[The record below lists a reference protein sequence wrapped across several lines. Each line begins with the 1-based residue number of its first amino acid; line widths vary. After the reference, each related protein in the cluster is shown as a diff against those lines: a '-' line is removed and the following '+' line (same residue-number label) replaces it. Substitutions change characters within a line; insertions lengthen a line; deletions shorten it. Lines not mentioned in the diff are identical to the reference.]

1 MPFNVI
7 NDINAGKEPKNPEKF
22 SPWLTNRFFS
32 MFPDTLFF
40 AQMMNMNFNLDEKY
54 QLEFLINTV
63 RPSKRWQKWLKR
75 EQESSNHELIQNWY
89 GYGDQKTK
97 EALKVLTKEQIEELK
112 KKNKK
117 E

>member
-32 MFPDTLFF
+32 FFPDTLFF
-40 AQMMNMNFNLDEKY
+40 AQLMNLNFNLDEKY
-54 QLEFLINTV
+54 QLTFFINTV

-75 EQESSNHELIQNWY
+75 AENDKEYELIQEWY
-89 GYGDQKTK
+89 GFSDRKVK
-97 EALKVLTKEQIEELK
+97 EALAVLTKEQIEVIK
-112 KKNKK
+112 RKIKK